1 MAAFVAF
8 VPPKTNATGKVEER
22 SSCRGRTG
30 ERRMAFAEAA
40 DADFT
45 VGRTRDRK

>member
-8 VPPKTNATGKVEER
+8 VPQKTNATAKVEER
-22 SSCRGRTG
+22 SSGGGRTV

-45 VGRTRDRK
+45 VGRRRDRK